1 MRTTIQTKLNELD
14 NIECGEMIADDIIE
28 DNITYFGYQINRSS
42 INSDFD
48 KNNTYRV
55 SIIGYVTR
63 RIQSDQNTTQIV
75 DEATEDIID
84 KLKELNFKCN
94 FEDVS
99 IENNIKKSRITG
111 YVEYNEI
118 NNGFLV

>member
-1 MRTTIQTKLNELD
+1 MRTVIQTKLNELD

-28 DNITYFGYQINRSS
+28 DGITYFGYQINRSYL
-42 INSDFD
+42 NSDFD

-55 SIIGYVTR
+55 NIIGYVTR
-63 RIQSDQNTTQIV
+63 RILSDENTTQIV
-75 DEATEDIID
+75 DETTENIIG

-99 IENNIKKSRITG
+99 IENNIRKSRITG
-111 YVEYNEI
+111 YVDYNEI
-118 NNGFLV
+118 NNRLV